1 MISRALVSLAL
12 LMTPAWAQRAG
23 AGPDD
28 SEPARRPFLRLV
40 EDAGGGR
47 LEALVAT
54 YTRGDATL
62 TLYGCVHVADRAFYE
77 EMQRRFRTHDAL
89 LYELVGPA
97 DLRPYPDMEV
107 GEDEHWVSMIQ
118 GGMGRGLKLADQ
130 FGAMDYR
137 QDNFVHA
144 DMTEDEWRE
153 ALAAAGESELSELLS
168 AGPDD
173 VDREAEA
180 GREEVDLVA
189 AFRRGG
195 GVAELRIV
203 MARMML
209 GGDPAVDQPT
219 VIIHGRNEKC
229 LRVLAQQLQAGK
241 RRLGI
246 FYGAAHMAHLERRL
260 TVDLGW
266 RRAREEWVSAWDCSY
281 ARWPLQERGL
291 KQKRYRARRDL
302 KKLWE
307 AATRHARAHGG
318 EVSWRALRASRE
330 DGRLP
335 GRDDGV
341 DSWGRAYVL
350 RRVGDGWEVCCLG
363 SDGVLGTDDDLVY
376 RGGERPKR

>member
-1 MISRALVSLAL
+1 MIFRALVALAL
-12 LMTPAWAQRAG
+12 LAPPAWAQRAE
-23 AGPDD
+23 ADD
-28 SEPARRPFLRLV
+28 SESARRPFLRLV
-40 EDAGGGR
+40 ENAGGGR

-77 EMQRRFRTHDAL
+77 EMQRRFRGHDAL

-107 GEDEHWVSMIQ
+107 GEDEHWVSMVQ

-153 ALAAAGESELSELLS
+153 ALAAAGKSELSELLS

-209 GGDPAVDQPT
+209 GGDPALDQPT
-219 VIIHGRNEKC
+219 VIIHGLN
-229 LRVLAQQLQAGK
+229 
-241 RRLGI
+241 RRE
-246 FYGAAHMAHLERRL
+246 FA
-260 TVDLGW
+260 
-266 RRAREEWVSAWDCSY
+266 
-281 ARWPLQERGL
+281 
-291 KQKRYRARRDL
+291 
-302 KKLWE
+302 
-307 AATRHARAHGG
+307 
-318 EVSWRALRASRE
+318 
-330 DGRLP
+330 
-335 GRDDGV
+335 
-341 DSWGRAYVL
+341 VL
-350 RRVGDGWEVCCLG
+350 RDSEQD
-363 SDGVLGTDDDLVY
+363 SDL
-376 RGGERPKR
+376 